1 MSAHAE
7 AGKAVQIPAGEDAL
21 FVAAVPRAAGLPEAA
36 ASQVGAL
43 VAADGLAAPAAE
55 PSLAP
60 PAETRTDR

>member
-7 AGKAVQIPAGEDAL
+7 AGKAVRIPAGENAR
-21 FVAAVPRAAGLPEAA
+21 FVAAVPRAVGLPGADAA
-36 ASQVGAL
+36 QVGAL

-60 PAETRTDR
+60 PAEMRSDR